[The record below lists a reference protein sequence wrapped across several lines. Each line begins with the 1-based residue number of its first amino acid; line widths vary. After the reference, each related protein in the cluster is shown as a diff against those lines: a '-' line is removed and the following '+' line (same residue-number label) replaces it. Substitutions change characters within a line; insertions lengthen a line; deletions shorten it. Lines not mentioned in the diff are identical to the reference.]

1 VDEIEKVPEIVGHV
15 ISAEDREMNPE
26 LATEGV
32 AVGDV
37 IGLPISDEPLTEE
50 QKAEII
56 AQHPDLAD
64 KLEKPEAGE

>member
-1 VDEIEKVPEIVGHV
+1 MDEIEKVPEIVGHV
-15 ISAEDREMNPE
+15 ISAEDLEMNPE

-37 IGLPISDEPLTEE
+37 IGLPISDEPLTKD